1 MRTKAWIQI
10 LKYLIHS
17 NYLNIR
23 NMKKIISVIFIGLA
37 GIFTLTDLNAQTDP
51 VKVIEQVQ
59 KFSWMVGDWQGD
71 AWYLGRDQ
79 QKTYLEQKE
88 HIQFRLDG
96 TIITMEGTGYN
107 KPSGTE
113 ESKIVF
119 QAFGIFTFDM
129 TSSKFVLRAYQG
141 GNFIDSEFTF
151 NPDGSFSWGIEL
163 PYGKTRYTLHL
174 TPEGKW
180 NEVGEFSR
188 DGTTWVKN
196 FEMMLTR
203 K

>member
-1 MRTKAWIQI
+1 
-10 LKYLIHS
+10 
-17 NYLNIR
+17 
-23 NMKKIISVIFIGLA
+23 MKKYFASILIGFA
-37 GIFTLTDLNAQTDP
+37 GIFTLTDLTAQTDSG
-51 VKVIEQVQ
+51 KASEQMQ

-79 QKTYLEQKE
+79 QRVQLIQKE

-96 TIITMEGTGYN
+96 AIITMEGTGYN

-119 QAFGIFTFDM
+119 QAFGILTFDM
-129 TSSKFVLRAYQG
+129 TSSKFVLRAYRG
-141 GNFIDSEFTF
+141 GNFIDSDFTF
-151 NPDGSFSWGIEL
+151 NPDGSFTWGFDL

-180 NEVGEFSR
+180 NEVGEFSS

-196 FEMMLTR
+196 FEMLLTR